1 MRQSII
7 CAIAA
12 LSLAG
17 CGRTSSSNAT
27 ASADAASGAKSA
39 ANAATSTASATPS
52 GVGGSGLQVS
62 DADRAAILKTAN
74 LTANAQGQVKNECDD
89 MITPQL
95 LPVDLGPA
103 VGASVLLVMSGGPTL
118 ASCYGDGPGLT
129 LFRHVGGSWKQI
141 YSSRGASLVVMKE
154 QHNGAPDIVFGGPGF

>member
-1 MRQSII
+1 M
-7 CAIAA
+7 
-12 LSLAG
+12 
-17 CGRTSSSNAT
+17 
-27 ASADAASGAKSA
+27 
-39 ANAATSTASATPS
+39 
-52 GVGGSGLQVS
+52 
-62 DADRAAILKTAN
+62 KTAN

-154 QHNGAPDIVFGGPGF
+154 QHNGAPDIVFGGPGFSHPAYEWNGTDYEPAKRDVPDARIEDATILP